1 MASQFFGLNI
11 AYTGLTA
18 SNASLNTTANNIA
31 NTETKGYSRQT
42 VNQTAADALR
52 SYTTYGCSGA
62 GVEANSVERTR
73 DAFYD
78 FKYWNNNSGYG
89 ENSELAYYM
98 KQIEDYF
105 TDTDTVKGF
114 TTVFNEMYTSLSEV
128 SKSAGDSTV
137 KSQFVGYAEEMAY
150 YFNSMASNLEKLQSD
165 CNQEI
170 KNKVDQI
177 NAYASEIASLNK
189 QINVIELT
197 GVTAN
202 ELRDQRDL
210 IIDGLSKIVDVK
222 VSETPIY
229 DTTNLSRDTGAN
241 RYQVEIAGGQ
251 MLVDT
256 NDYNQLVCN
265 ARASYE
271 TVNQSDATGLFDI
284 SWTDGREF
292 NVYSDQIG
300 GELRGLIEMRDGNN
314 GENFQGTV
322 NSVGQNAGGNTT
334 VNISFTASYMKELE
348 TCTLSDDG
356 GVIRLGNEEYVY
368 DSFSVTYGADG
379 KIASYEFVI
388 SNDTNKNEKQP
399 DTGRIGKEAEV
410 GNSIDYQGIP
420 YYQQQMNEW
429 VRKFSGA
436 FNSILTGTGSV
447 DGYGKSADVLFT
459 AEDALSGDDLKFLD
473 SRSGATVITSTD
485 DSYYRLT
492 AKNMSISADIRKD
505 AELLATHTEA
515 AAGQDKSDITDA
527 LIKMRT
533 DKSTMSF
540 RGSNAGEF
548 LQCILSD
555 ISLNASSANTLT
567 DNSKNLAL
575 AIENQRQGVSGVDG
589 DEEALN
595 LVKYQH
601 AYNLA
606 SQMIQVLSEVYDR
619 LILQTGV

>member
-1 MASQFFGLNI
+1 
-11 AYTGLTA
+11 
-18 SNASLNTTANNIA
+18 
-31 NTETKGYSRQT
+31 
-42 VNQTAADALR
+42 
-52 SYTTYGCSGA
+52 
-62 GVEANSVERTR
+62 
-73 DAFYD
+73 
-78 FKYWNNNSGYG
+78 
-89 ENSELAYYM
+89 
-98 KQIEDYF
+98 
-105 TDTDTVKGF
+105 
-114 TTVFNEMYTSLSEV
+114 
-128 SKSAGDSTV
+128 
-137 KSQFVGYAEEMAY
+137 
-150 YFNSMASNLEKLQSD
+150 
-165 CNQEI
+165 
-170 KNKVDQI
+170 
-177 NAYASEIASLNK
+177 
-189 QINVIELT
+189 
-197 GVTAN
+197 
-202 ELRDQRDL
+202 
-210 IIDGLSKIVDVK
+210 
-222 VSETPIY
+222 
-229 DTTNLSRDTGAN
+229 
-241 RYQVEIAGGQ
+241 
-251 MLVDT
+251 
-256 NDYNQLVCN
+256 
-265 ARASYE
+265 
-271 TVNQSDATGLFDI
+271 
-284 SWTDGREF
+284 
-292 NVYSDQIG
+292 
-300 GELRGLIEMRDGNN
+300 MRDGNN